1 MRICFVVL
9 MLVTLI
15 VVLATEVT
23 IKSDAGA
30 VLGSEGSLQNAMAIE
45 PSQELIIGVDA
56 ATPDIRVAVA
66 KTITVALAADPL
78 IQDVS
83 FGPTQPSQGFLDW
96 VWDKRFQLAPPSPE
110 DFSSTRMAE
119 NLNAARN
126 LFSSMEGAV
135 LSDQLLLDP
144 TGSYMRVVDRL
155 EDIAAQPDQFDGV
168 WQSIDGKTSL
178 LFATFRDRPFDATE
192 VYTLIENVRSIAA
205 DQEASVYFLGART
218 IAAETT
224 FHTATASAF
233 ASTLAGGLLLAWLI
247 FSLRSFVAA
256 FYIFL
261 PLALGVASAIL
272 FIQLLFGYVHVISLG
287 FGGALVGLALDY
299 PIHLLGY
306 SEANRR
312 RAFRL
317 ILLGAMT
324 TSLAFLAMLGSEIPA
339 LIQTG
344 IFVASGLTVSA
355 LASVFLP
362 SPKVQIHAGISL
374 KKFVWK
380 LPYKPVIES
389 CLAVSGLLF
398 VLSFQ
403 REAPLTLFG
412 PPPEVAA
419 EIKLMG
425 TKLKLPSARY
435 AISVGGRDF
444 DELLANEKGLSQ
456 TLEAAVADG
465 VIESYSMVSN
475 FIPPSK
481 PFLPPVKD
489 YRDMAKQALQLAG
502 MSPTFVD
509 RQVEAYALARSS
521 SRISFEELNRFPEM
535 RVAVGRLEKVQSG
548 FHEYVQLFLPEK
560 AGPPNMDIQ
569 SPKATMVDFLVP
581 VRQAIAKIQNQ
592 VVLWLGVGVIVAV
605 PLLGMGLRSWKSAGR
620 IFLTSAAAVG
630 ITASIM
636 VVFFGTLSI
645 FQILA
650 LALVVGIGV
659 DYSLFI
665 KELKGTL
672 EKNTASLSVSLCA
685 SSTLIA
691 FLVLSL
697 SSVQILHQVGLTVV
711 VGLLVMLL
719 FTLAETK
726 RDS

>member
-1 MRICFVVL
+1 MMRIGFVVL
-9 MLVTLI
+9 LLVTLI
-15 VVLATEVT
+15 VVLATAVT

-30 VLGSEGSLQNAMAIE
+30 VFGSKEPLQNSLATD

-56 ATPDIRVAVA
+56 ANPDIRVAVA
-66 KTITVALAADPL
+66 KTITVALVADPL
-78 IQDVS
+78 IQGVS
-83 FGPTQPSQGFLDW
+83 FGPTQPSQDFLDW

-119 NLNAARN
+119 NLNAARK

-155 EDIAAQPDQFDGV
+155 EDIAAQPNQFDGV

-192 VYTLIENVRSIAA
+192 VYTLIQNVRSIAA
-205 DQEASVYFLGART
+205 DQGASVYFLGART

-224 FHTATASAF
+224 VHTATASAF

-256 FYIFL
+256 IYIFL

-272 FIQLLFGYVHVISLG
+272 FIQFLFGYVHVISLG
-287 FGGALVGLALDY
+287 FGGVLVGLALDY
-299 PIHLLGY
+299 PIHLLEY
-306 SEANRR
+306 SGASRR

-339 LIQTG
+339 LMQTG
-344 IFVASGLTVSA
+344 VFVASGLIVSA

-362 SPKVQIHAGISL
+362 SPKVQIYAGIPF

-380 LPYKPVIES
+380 LPYKPVVES
-389 CLAVSGLLF
+389 CLAVGGLLF

-412 PPPEVAA
+412 PPREVAA
-419 EIKLMG
+419 EIELMG
-425 TKLKLPSARY
+425 TKLILPSARY

-444 DELLANEKGLSQ
+444 DELLSNEEELSQ
-456 TLEAAVADG
+456 TLEAAIADG
-465 VIESYSMVSN
+465 VIDSYSMASN
-475 FIPPSK
+475 FFPTSE
-481 PFLPPVKD
+481 PFLPPAKD
-489 YRDMAKQALQLAG
+489 YRVLAKQALQLAG
-502 MSPTFVD
+502 MSPAFVD

-521 SRISFEELNRFPEM
+521 PRVSFEELNRFPEM
-535 RVAVGRLEKVQSG
+535 RVAVGRLEKAQSG
-548 FHEYVQLFLPEK
+548 FHEYVQLILPDK
-560 AGPPNMDIQ
+560 AGPPNLDIQ

-592 VVLWLGVGVIVAV
+592 VVLWLGVGVMVAV
-605 PLLGMGLRSWKSAGR
+605 LLLGLGLRSWKSNMR
-620 IFLTSAAAVG
+620 ISLTSAAAIGV
-630 ITASIM
+630 TASIM
-636 VVFFGTLSI
+636 VAFFGTLSI

-650 LALVVGIGV
+650 LALVVG
-659 DYSLFI
+659 
-665 KELKGTL
+665 
-672 EKNTASLSVSLCA
+672 SVSTTAC
-685 SSTLIA
+685 SS
-691 FLVLSL
+691 
-697 SSVQILHQVGLTVV
+697 
-711 VGLLVMLL
+711 
-719 FTLAETK
+719 K
-726 RDS
+726 N